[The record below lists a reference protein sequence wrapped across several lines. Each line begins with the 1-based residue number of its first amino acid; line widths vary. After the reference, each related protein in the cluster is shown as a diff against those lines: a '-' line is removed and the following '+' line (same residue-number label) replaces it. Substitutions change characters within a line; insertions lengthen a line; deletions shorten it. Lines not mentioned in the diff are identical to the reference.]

1 MDGVACTLIFSQFHC
16 YQHCL
21 LNISYCL
28 CLTPRCPLLL
38 WRKSP
43 PIAEVLFSL
52 VSITCSRLGSKNI
65 KWETPE
71 INNSI
76 LLLLFY
82 CHHYCFII
90 SYCPCLARWI
100 LNLWTTGEAFVLLI
114 WYLILWLFPMY
125 IFSLWGMGSVILC
138 LPLGVWCWVVVL
150 SLCPEVSICRVT
162 SIVACNWPLLLT
174 CWMSELSW

>member
-1 MDGVACTLIFSQFHC
+1 MDGVACTFIFSQFHC

-114 WYLILWLFPMY
+114 WYLYFGFFPC
-125 IFSLWGMGSVILC
+125 ISFLC
-138 LPLGVWCWVVVL
+138 EAWALLSYVFPLGSGAELWCSV
-150 SLCPEVSICRVT
+150 CAQR
-162 SIVACNWPLLLT
+162 
-174 CWMSELSW
+174 